1 MAGPNV
7 ELFKFGLYLFFPL
20 AIMIHVGDPDWYERH
35 VRPVSEERW
44 WCGWRC
50 KGAGMPSSRNR

>member
-35 VRPVSEERW
+35 VRPVSFAARARATRGEVVVW
-44 WCGWRC
+44 L
-50 KGAGMPSSRNR
+50 AL